1 MKIDRSSATGM
12 EANDDTVLNG
22 REAKLGIGMSMM
34 RIGKGYPDA
43 DTLSSFASF
52 VTCLW

>member
-1 MKIDRSSATGM
+1 MKIDRSCAPEM

-34 RIGKGYPDA
+34 RIGIIVDIVGNGYP
-43 DTLSSFASF
+43 FAS
-52 VTCLW
+52 T